1 MRSRK
6 NVLGISGWL
15 PLGEVAGLTARKS
28 LQNPKQTTSYGN
40 SLRQLQKLG
49 WALVL
54 AQNRSKAA
62 GGKWKSGKS
71 SNQPTCGLFSP
82 TPSRFSR
89 TFSLINLLMYLLST
103 YLYNKMEISLKVE
116 DLLHCKGIT
125 S

>member
-1 MRSRK
+1 MGCRK
-6 NVLGISGWL
+6 NILGKSGWL
-15 PLGEVAGLTARKS
+15 PLGEVAGLTACRS

-71 SNQPTCGLFSP
+71 SNQPTCGLFIVGPRSDP
-82 TPSRFSR
+82 IEH
-89 TFSLINLLMYLLST
+89 SL
-103 YLYNKMEISLKVE
+103 
-116 DLLHCKGIT
+116 
-125 S
+125 